1 MSKDRRSLIPHPSS
15 LIPLLCLAAAGCR
28 IGDRPSVPPEK
39 GAGPAVRFTDVTA
52 AAGIRFHH
60 VNGAEGNKYMPETMG
75 SGCAFI
81 DYDNDGWQDILLI
94 NGEPW
99 EGMRDEGRGTSTA
112 APHPSSLI
120 PHPSMALYRNDGTG
134 RFHDVTAAVGLDLPL
149 YGMGV
154 AVGDWDNDGF
164 DDFAVTALGGVYL
177 FHNEGGQRFALE
189 PNRDQEADGG
199 PIPLAPTL
207 PGGW

>member
-15 LIPLLCLAAAGCR
+15 LIPLLCLAVAGCR

-81 DYDNDGWQDILLI
+81 DYDNDGWQDLLLI

-99 EGMRDEGRGTSTA
+99 SGVQAGSTREA
-112 APHPSSLI
+112 
-120 PHPSMALYRNDGTG
+120 
-134 RFHDVTAAVGLDLPL
+134 
-149 YGMGV
+149 
-154 AVGDWDNDGF
+154 
-164 DDFAVTALGGVYL
+164 GGARL
-177 FHNEGGQRFALE
+177 NA
-189 PNRDQEADGG
+189 
-199 PIPLAPTL
+199 
-207 PGGW
+207 